1 MGEVPTDLVQR
12 VRMLVEEYRDRCLWF
27 LPADYYPAT
36 ADQIRRTLDHIDRH
50 GDRRAFQ
57 EAARLRK
64 WLSQSSSEPSA
75 APLSRG

>member
-1 MGEVPTDLVQR
+1 MGGAQSELLQS
-12 VRMLVEEYRDRCLWF
+12 VRTLVEEYRDRCLWF
-27 LPADYYPAT
+27 LPPDYYPET
-36 ADQIRRTLDHIDRH
+36 ADQIRRTLDHIDRY

-75 APLSRG
+75 A